1 MKKIE
6 FTKEQFRKLL
16 DENKVDL
23 RANNIVYYEDEKY
36 EIKTID
42 AENKVLFMRIDE
54 WKKIF

>member
-54 WKKIF
+54 